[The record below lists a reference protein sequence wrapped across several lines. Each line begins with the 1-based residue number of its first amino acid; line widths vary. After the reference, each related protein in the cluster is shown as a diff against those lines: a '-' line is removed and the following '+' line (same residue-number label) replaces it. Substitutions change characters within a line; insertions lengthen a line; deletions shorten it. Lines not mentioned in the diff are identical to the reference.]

1 MNFLK
6 RINAVL
12 HNRKPDKIPF
22 APYDNLIPRGDFER
36 EMRNRGMG
44 LCARRSSIRSETPDV
59 WVESTSHGD
68 ITKTTY
74 HTPVGSVSTSR
85 RTRLGRL
92 SDSGSVQLEWMI
104 KDVEDY
110 EPVIFMIENTE
121 FHSNDDGYYKPVRD
135 LGADGIVR
143 GSGLS
148 PPYDSSEGY
157 FGLFRWGTEQY
168 DYPEHFARLVEAL
181 ERRAERMFPYIA
193 DSPAEFISFGGLSG
207 SYGPREFEK
216 YALPFY
222 QKYVPLLHE
231 KGKIC
236 VMHAHAS
243 NLSVFKE
250 LIAQTGIDVIEAFT
264 PPPIGDL
271 SVAEARKA
279 WGGET
284 IIWVN
289 FPETVFLYGEEN
301 TKEYTVDL
309 LKSDT
314 SSSALVIG
322 MTELGLYGI
331 ADEATERTFKAG
343 VRAIMDAIDECAV
356 NHKKPVLG
364 ENGFLAKEAKL

>member
-1 MNFLK
+1 MNFLE

-12 HNRKPDKIPF
+12 HHRKTDKVPF

-44 LCARRSSIRSETPDV
+44 LCARRLSIWSETPEV
-59 WVESTSHGD
+59 WVESHNHGD
-68 ITKTTY
+68 ITETTY
-74 HTPVGSVSTSR
+74 HTPVGSVSTKI

-110 EPVIFMIENTE
+110 EPVIFMIENTM
-121 FHSNDDGYYKPVRD
+121 FQSNNDGYYKPVRD
-135 LGADGIVR
+135 LGVDGIVR
-143 GSGLS
+143 DSGLG

-157 FGLFRWGTEQY
+157 FGLFKWATEQY
-168 DYPEHFARLVEAL
+168 DHPEHFARLLEAL
-181 ERRAERMFPYIA
+181 EKRAERLFPYVA
-193 DSPAEFISFGGLSG
+193 NSPAEFISFGGLSG
-207 SYGPREFEK
+207 SYGPKEFEM
-216 YALPFY
+216 YTLPFY

-231 KGKIC
+231 RGKIC
-236 VMHAHAS
+236 AMHAHAS

-250 LIAQTGIDVIEAFT
+250 LLAKTGIDVIEAFT

-279 WGGET
+279 WGEET

-289 FPETVFLYGEEN
+289 FPETVFLYGEES
-301 TKEYTVDL
+301 TKEYTIDI
-309 LKSDT
+309 LKSDLGG
-314 SSSALVIG
+314 ALVIG

-331 ADEATERTFKAG
+331 ADEAAEQAFKAG
-343 VRAIMDAIDECAV
+343 VRAIMRAIDECAV
-356 NHKKPVLG
+356 NM
-364 ENGFLAKEAKL
+364 

>member
-1 MNFLK
+1 MDFRE
-6 RINAVL
+6 RIDAVL
-12 HNRKPDKIPF
+12 HHRKPDKVPF

-59 WVESTSHGD
+59 QVESTNHGD
-68 ITKTTY
+68 ITKTIY
-74 HTPVGSVSTSR
+74 HTPVGSISTSR

-104 KDVEDY
+104 KNVEDY
-110 EPVIFMIENTE
+110 EPVIFMIENTT
-121 FHSNDDGYYKPVRD
+121 FHSNNDGYHKSVRD

-143 GSGLS
+143 DSGLS

-157 FGLFRWGTEQY
+157 FGLFKWGTEQY
-168 DYPEHFARLVEAL
+168 DHPEHFARLIEAL
-181 ERRAERMFPYIA
+181 EKRAERLFPYVA
-193 DSPAEFISFGGLSG
+193 GSPAEFISFGGLSG
-207 SYGPREFEK
+207 SYGPKEFEK

-222 QKYVPLLHE
+222 QKYASLLHE
-231 KGKIC
+231 RGKIC

-243 NLSVFKE
+243 NLSVFKD

-279 WGGET
+279 WGEKT

-289 FPETVFLYGEEN
+289 FPETVFLYGDEA
-301 TKEYTVDL
+301 TKQYTTDL
-309 LKSDT
+309 LRSDP
-314 SSSALVIG
+314 SGALVIG

-331 ADEATERTFKAG
+331 ANEATERTFKAG
-343 VRAIMDAIDECAV
+343 V
-356 NHKKPVLG
+356 
-364 ENGFLAKEAKL
+364 